1 MADISVKV
9 SEITV
14 EDIADYV
21 RLSDLSEED
30 TNFLKKCLEIAK
42 SYIKNYT
49 GVEDLDSQA
58 EFVICIYVICEDLY
72 DNRSY
77 YIDSKVLN
85 RSDYHNSIVST
96 ILDMHNRN
104 LI

>member
-14 EDIADYV
+14 QEVAEFI
-21 RLSDLSEED
+21 RLSEASEED
-30 TNFLKKCLEIAK
+30 LNFLKKCLEIAK

-49 GVEDLDSQA
+49 GVEDLDEQA
-58 EFVICIYVICEDLY
+58 EFVICVYLLCQDMY
-72 DNRSY
+72 DNRTIY
-77 YIDSKVLN
+77 
-85 RSDYHNSIVST
+85 SDKTTPNKTFET
-96 ILDMHNRN
+96 ILNLHCRN

>member
-1 MADISVKV
+1 MVKV

-14 EDIADYV
+14 KDIADYL
-21 RLSDLSEED
+21 RLGEPSEED
-30 TNFLKKCLEIAK
+30 MSFLTKCLEIAK

-58 EFVICIYVICEDLY
+58 DFVILVYLLCQDMY
-72 DNRSY
+72 DNRTIY
-77 YIDSKVLN
+77 VDKVGQGFTKTFE
-85 RSDYHNSIVST
+85 T
-96 ILDMHNRN
+96 ILNLHCRN

>member
-1 MADISVKV
+1 MAENSVKV

-14 EDIADYV
+14 QDIADYI
-21 RLSDLSEED
+21 RLSEPSAED
-30 TNFLKKCLEIAK
+30 TNFLKKCLVIAK

-58 EFVICIYVICEDLY
+58 DFAICVYLLCQDMY
-72 DNRSY
+72 DNRTIY
-77 YIDSKVLN
+77 
-85 RSDYHNSIVST
+85 SDKTAPNKTFET
-96 ILDMHNRN
+96 ILNLHCGN

>member
-14 EDIADYV
+14 QEVAEFI
-21 RLSDLSEED
+21 RLSEASEED
-30 TNFLKKCLEIAK
+30 LNFLKKCLEIAK

-58 EFVICIYVICEDLY
+58 DFVICVYLLCQDMY
-72 DNRSY
+72 DNRTIY
-77 YIDSKVLN
+77 
-85 RSDYHNSIVST
+85 SDKTTPNKTFET
-96 ILDMHNRN
+96 ILNLHCRN

>member
-1 MADISVKV
+1 MAKV

-14 EDIADYV
+14 QDIADYL
-21 RLSDLSEED
+21 RLSDASKED
-30 TNFLKKCLEIAK
+30 AAFLAKCLEVAK

-58 EFVICIYVICEDLY
+58 DFVICVYLLCQDMY
-72 DNRSY
+72 DNRTIY
-77 YIDSKVLN
+77 ADKATPN
-85 RSDYHNSIVST
+85 RTFET
-96 ILDMHNRN
+96 ILNLHCHN